1 MKTNLILFLIIV
13 FGINHL
19 KASELT
25 SIRKFDVKTVNSAA
39 VNKTFNGLN

>member
-1 MKTNLILFLIIV
+1 MKTNLILLLIIA
-13 FGINHL
+13 FGTSHL

-25 SIRKFDVKTVNSAA
+25 SIRKFDVKPGNNAA